1 MTKQADR
8 WGKMPLTVASDP
20 ALPATAKLVF
30 SLLAMCHNEETK
42 QCNPSQSQLAEYAG
56 TSRSSIQRSVQAL
69 TEHGYVKQQS
79 IKGRRSEYLLFQEPE
94 HDPNPVTS
102 NSFDMTRIGSS
113 PDPNPV
119 RGCPES
125 GQPYN
130 ELKEKEKKTKRVPP
144 SVDTNFADMH
154 KKLRP
159 VWTRITKAKY
169 PGGELV
175 RLARQHSEDAVIDA
189 LEQISHRPE
198 PPRKVI
204 PYLVTML
211 RDAPAPKAAPEPPA
225 DPEEYDHN
233 YESLFTTHMKNRPGG
248 IMAIPTWGEG

>member
-1 MTKQADR
+1 M
-8 WGKMPLTVASDP
+8 
-20 ALPATAKLVF
+20 
-30 SLLAMCHNEETK
+30 
-42 QCNPSQSQLAEYAG
+42 
-56 TSRSSIQRSVQAL
+56 
-69 TEHGYVKQQS
+69 
-79 IKGRRSEYLLFQEPE
+79 
-94 HDPNPVTS
+94 
-102 NSFDMTRIGSS
+102 
-113 PDPNPV
+113 
-119 RGCPES
+119 
-125 GQPYN
+125 
-130 ELKEKEKKTKRVPP
+130 
-144 SVDTNFADMH
+144 DTNFADMH

-248 IMAIPTWGEG
+248 IMALPNFGGN